1 MNDINVRNEILDSID
16 NLNQVTMES
25 TFEVFGSLLNACD
38 KASMITEYSN
48 SEDLSMFS
56 IFQEAEVKEGDT
68 KANAEAKKNSFGYK
82 LIHFIPNLL
91 KKLWA
96 FIKSAWNGITTPE
109 SAKPKG
115 GLAGILEKI
124 KGVSIDKIKENPAA
138 YGIPAALV
146 TTVLAIVGIS
156 NGEKIKGI
164 LSKWSNGIKAFWVA
178 TKLAPYIAFEGGSF
192 TTNIKKEGLLD
203 TFKKL
208 KTVLDQTNAITQRI
222 ASKGGSAKEIM
233 AEMDKIIKSAQD
245 LQQNPTFL
253 TGENIVEE
261 SDTFIDL
268 INKVKDVYDGFTQ
281 QNPVDINATAK
292 PMFEDNGLEAS
303 FIAEAEKKCTVLS
316 KIANGIAVFFTAT
329 STAFIGF
336 IKWIGECLGLV
347 KKANAEL
354 DGSGASVKMEDQSK
368 DESSGEESA
377 EDENANKDI
386 PGKDTTPISNEEVDK
401 AVVAAQENPSK
412 ETIVNAL
419 DKTTELFKDVNLN
432 DNGKNIQVIR
442 DVDVPAAVKQVKN
455 AVTSGKVPADKGTA
469 KKVATVARRVDDLIK
484 VATKENPSKEEV
496 AKVEGRLKEATRVA
510 SIQNEKGEV
519 SEEDKANGQL
529 KTKNAGERYIFKTD
543 GELMS
548 FLNKHLGEGNPV
560 VSANL
565 ATGTIKMKTGHKGK
579 EQKFIKRETPGL
591 QKLVA
596 SVGNINKGSIRW
608 NKNTWIVE
616 FAEDELDECIMMLE
630 GAIMECL
637 NMTDTFVVEYADDT
651 TEEMT
656 SFIMEA
662 YDEEVSAEEAA
673 FEEINNHWYR

>member
-156 NGEKIKGI
+156 NGEKIKSI

-208 KTVLDQTNAITQRI
+208 KAVLDQTNAITQRI

-292 PMFEDNGLEAS
+292 PMFEDNGLEPS

-368 DESSGEESA
+368 DESTGEESTTGEESPAGA
-377 EDENANKDI
+377 ENPPLIE
-386 PGKDTTPISNEEVDK
+386 NEEVDK
-401 AVVAAQENPSK
+401 AIVAVQK
-412 ETIVNAL
+412 E
-419 DKTTELFKDVNLN
+419 
-432 DNGKNIQVIR
+432 
-442 DVDVPAAVKQVKN
+442 P
-455 AVTSGKVPADKGTA
+455 
-469 KKVATVARRVDDLIK
+469 
-484 VATKENPSKEEV
+484 TKENAEKALDAIEKSINEINTAEGNGKAVQVVKDAKQAVSNVKAYLANKEEIDTRD
-496 AKVEGRLKEATRVA
+496 AKKLAAMARGADNVKKLTVMKNVTNAD
-510 SIQNEKGEV
+510 I
-519 SEEDKANGQL
+519 DKAL
-529 KTKNAGERYIFKTD
+529 KNFRTDERQAAVGTERTTKSGEKVSKKRGSTSGLSD
-543 GELMS
+543 AELMEI
-548 FLNKHLGEGNPV
+548 LNNLPGNEI
-560 VSANL
+560 
-565 ATGTIKMKTGHKGK
+565 ATVNAKQKKIVLKSGKTITG
-579 EQKFIKRETPGL
+579 KRAHYQMDKITRDHNGHPGYGDT
-591 QKLVA
+591 
-596 SVGNINKGSIRW
+596 GNIRLSNNGNSWTI
-608 NKNTWIVE
+608 E
-616 FAEDELDECIMMLE
+616 YFEDAFDEASFIFE
-630 GAIMECL
+630 SAIMEYFGIS
-637 NMTDTFVVEYADDT
+637 TEDAFVVESADGETVDAEAFVFESYDAT
-651 TEEMT
+651 AEE
-656 SFIMEA
+656 
-662 YDEEVSAEEAA
+662 EEAA